1 MDTFLEGLQNIVNS
15 INKIKYNT
23 SHIGFNSTQDRTNIA
38 GNVNIGGH
46 MINDYALKSEVP
58 DIENLSVMIENL

>member
-1 MDTFLEGLQNIVNS
+1 MNTFLEGLQNIVNT

-23 SHIGFNSTQDRTNIA
+23 SHIGFNSTQDTTNIV

-46 MINDYALKSEVP
+46 MINDYVLKSEIP
-58 DIENLSVMIENL
+58 DIRKKNECRN